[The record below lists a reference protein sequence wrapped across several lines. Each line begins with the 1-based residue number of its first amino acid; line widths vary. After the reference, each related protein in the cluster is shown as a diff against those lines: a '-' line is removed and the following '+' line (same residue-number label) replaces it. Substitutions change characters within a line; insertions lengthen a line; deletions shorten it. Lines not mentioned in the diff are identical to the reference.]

1 MKKVIS
7 SKRSSR
13 AGFSRGFVL
22 SLLVHAGLFFLASLL
37 VVFSILPKEDKKFV
51 PPPPVERPK
60 MTLKKPKV
68 KVQKKKPP
76 SPTRIVTKN
85 KPAAMA
91 KIQLPERSGFADGL
105 VGGIGGFDL
114 MPDLSGFSQFGNNLS
129 VGSDLVG
136 RYYDFNR
143 LRSGKP
149 YVMDPSSL
157 AVLLNKFFTRN
168 WSPYV
173 FSQFYRS
180 PQKLYTTSVAI
191 PPLLSIEAP
200 AAFGEPNGKGWCWLV
215 HYEGELV
222 HREDITFRFWG
233 HGDDVLAVRV
243 NGEMKLL
250 ACFPEWVTDFQ
261 DNTTHHW
268 QSRSADSRKYPAG
281 NHHSVVGDWIT
292 LKAGE
297 PLPLEILIG
306 ESHGGIFSAM
316 LMVEVQGEEYPRNP
330 YRNGPVLP
338 FFKTSEFSRDMQE
351 LIEYQLQPGDATCVG
366 GPVFNDYGDGARK
379 EELVVSAQ
387 DEGEPAEESSVQKSS
402 FQTWTLED
410 GSVFEA
416 EYKTL
421 MGRSVVFENRKGRQQ
436 RITLERLS
444 PEDRAVVV
452 NMNPP
457 EFEINFSKRSEQKA
471 IPPESPWLPNSRRMQ
486 ISDFEF
492 TVSLEPK
499 RFDPLYDSEL
509 EVEYLV
515 FAEEVEGD
523 NYVLVDRYTKV
534 LDAAAWREKEVLI
547 ESGTPVEFKTLAL
560 FSSSGMRGRKYGG
573 YLVQIRDAQGQV
585 IQSKASHDFLV
596 EHYANLEEVP
606 LGKHFDRMCRRV
618 APPKPI
624 ASDRPDWL

>member
-1 MKKVIS
+1 MAL
-7 SKRSSR
+7 KRSIR
-13 AGFSRGFVL
+13 AGLSRGFIL
-22 SLLVHAGLFFLASLL
+22 SLLIHAGLFFLASLL
-37 VVFSILPKEDKKFV
+37 IVFSILPKEDKKFV
-51 PPPPVERPK
+51 PPPPVERPR

-68 KVQKKKPP
+68 KVQKKQKPP

-85 KPAAMA
+85 KPAEMA
-91 KIQLPERSGFADGL
+91 QIQLPERSGFAEGL
-105 VGGIGGFDL
+105 AGGISGFDL
-114 MPDLSGFSQFGNNLS
+114 MPDLSGLSQFGNDLS

-157 AVLLNKFFTRN
+157 AVLVNKFFTRD

-173 FSQFYRS
+173 FAQYYRS
-180 PQKLYTTSVAI
+180 PQQLYTTSVAI
-191 PPLLSIEAP
+191 PPLLSTEAP

-222 HREDITFRFWG
+222 HREDVTFRFWG

-261 DNTTHHW
+261 DNTSHHW

-297 PLPLEILIG
+297 PQSLEILIG

-316 LMVEVQGEEYPRNP
+316 LMVEVEGEDYPRNP
-330 YRNGPVLP
+330 YRNGPILP

-351 LIEYQLQPGDATCVG
+351 LIEYQLQPGDATCIG
-366 GPVFNDYGDGARK
+366 GPVFNDYGGERV
-379 EELVVSAQ
+379 EQ
-387 DEGEPAEESSVQKSS
+387 EGVASVQEESERVERSPDVEALYRN
-402 FQTWTLED
+402 WTLAD
-410 GSVFEA
+410 GTVFEA
-416 EYKTL
+416 AYKTL
-421 MGRSVVFENRKGRQQ
+421 MGRSVIFESRRGRQQ
-436 RITLERLS
+436 RIALDRLS
-444 PEDRAVVV
+444 LEDRGVVID
-452 NMNPP
+452 MNPP
-457 EFEINFSKRSEQKA
+457 EFEINFSKRSEQRGL
-471 IPPESPWLPNSRRMQ
+471 PEESPWLPDTRRMQ

-492 TVSLEPK
+492 VVRLEPK
-499 RFDPLYDSEL
+499 KVEAFFESDL

-523 NYVLVDRYTKV
+523 NYVLVDRYSHV
-534 LDAAAWREKEVLI
+534 VEAAAWREEEVVI
-547 ESGTPVEFKTLAL
+547 GSGTPVEFKTLAL
-560 FSSSGMRGRKYGG
+560 FSNGGMRGIKYGG
-573 YLVQIRDAQGQV
+573 YLVLIRDAQGGV
-585 IQSKASHDFLV
+585 IQSKASHDFLI
-596 EHYANLEEVP
+596 EHYENLKRVP
-606 LGKHFDRMCRRV
+606 LGKHFDRICNRV
-618 APPKPI
+618 APPRPG